1 MTQIREPRK
10 TTRDLVADALRA
22 RIVRNE
28 LAAGSR
34 LSVPEIA
41 DEFGVSQTPA
51 REALQLL
58 EGEGM
63 VQIDAYRGGRVA
75 ELNLDDCEE
84 IYVMRAALEG
94 FAARLGTEAAGAA
107 ELDEMAQHLEQ
118 MHAAAKRAAMDDFVD
133 SDRAF
138 HKVHY
143 LAAGRPTLW
152 RKILSLRRV
161 SERYTRAIYYPA
173 FGGMDWTLESHAT
186 LFELVK
192 AGDAAGAEQFTR
204 EDLLKTHVALRK
216 LLGAVEPL

>member
-1 MTQIREPRK
+1 MTRIRENRK
-10 TTRDLVADALRA
+10 TTRDLVADELRA

-28 LAAGSR
+28 LAAGAR
-34 LSVPEIA
+34 LSVPELA
-41 DEFGVSQTPA
+41 VEFGVSQTPA

-63 VQIDAYRGGRVA
+63 VQIDAFKGGRVA

-94 FAARLGTEAAGAA
+94 FAARLGTEAITASD
-107 ELDEMAQHLEQ
+107 LTEMQGILEQ
-118 MHAAAKRAAMDDFVD
+118 MRRAAADRDVDDFVD

-138 HKVHY
+138 HKIHY
-143 LAAGRPTLW
+143 MAAGRPTLW

-161 SERYTRAIYYPA
+161 SERYTRAIYFPA

-186 LFELVK
+186 LFELVS
-192 AGDAAGAEQFTR
+192 ARDAAGAETFTR
-204 EDLLKTHVALRK
+204 DDLLKTHVALRK
-216 LLGAVEPL
+216 LLGAVDSG